1 MKDIFKNLVDKNCI
15 HRLFPWITG
24 SIMSTILV
32 IPGAYWALTLWLTLY
47 GLWFIRGFTDRV
59 WRPSCAIGA
68 LYIWYGL
75 TIYLLI
81 GIGLGLIYGYEASY
95 YEAYVPMLLAP
106 IIVNGV
112 LAAKPSSTFFWMG
125 AALSAIFAG
134 LMASH
139 QSLYLGL
146 GRAFGAMN
154 NIIIFGDL
162 SVVMAMF
169 SVFGLLYWSST
180 QSKYYLKII
189 LIIGS
194 ILGVWASLLSGT
206 KGGWF
211 SILMIVVMVIWI
223 ALKNTH
229 PIRKFS
235 WSIFGVG
242 LIILLATFAPPDLVV
257 NRVLDGVDGASTWFL
272 TGNVTDGSVSIRLEK
287 WFQAFLMLIEKPLT
301 GWGTQH
307 AITELQAR
315 INESGVPGVWIQA
328 ENDLLQSG
336 INHGF
341 PLIFSVLILYASFI
355 LSFAKIRKLN
365 PGSALCTGLSSV
377 AILFVILMIEF
388 GLSVNA
394 LGRNSFRHTF
404 IVWEMLILSLLLLE
418 LSNKTN
424 GKYTIS

>member
-1 MKDIFKNLVDKNCI
+1 
-15 HRLFPWITG
+15 
-24 SIMSTILV
+24 
-32 IPGAYWALTLWLTLY
+32 
-47 GLWFIRGFTDRV
+47 
-59 WRPSCAIGA
+59 
-68 LYIWYGL
+68 
-75 TIYLLI
+75 
-81 GIGLGLIYGYEASY
+81 
-95 YEAYVPMLLAP
+95 
-106 IIVNGV
+106 
-112 LAAKPSSTFFWMG
+112 
-125 AALSAIFAG
+125 
-134 LMASH
+134 
-139 QSLYLGL
+139 
-146 GRAFGAMN
+146 
-154 NIIIFGDL
+154 
-162 SVVMAMF
+162 
-169 SVFGLLYWSST
+169 
-180 QSKYYLKII
+180 
-189 LIIGS
+189 
-194 ILGVWASLLSGT
+194 
-206 KGGWF
+206 
-211 SILMIVVMVIWI
+211 
-223 ALKNTH
+223 
-229 PIRKFS
+229 
-235 WSIFGVG
+235 
-242 LIILLATFAPPDLVV
+242 V